1 MSLFI
6 KEYPSMIAFF
16 CLYSGVVVV
25 DVVVLLDIAWRW
37 GARSEL
43 LLKNQRSDEADE
55 YNNNKKRTQK

>member
-1 MSLFI
+1 
-6 KEYPSMIAFF
+6 MIAFF